1 MQGILGGFKMSP
13 AKSLSSRWP
22 LFLGFVAFAFLLKA
36 CAERGPTESAVSTTP
51 RLAQGSGTQC
61 TSATQS
67 IGAPCVEVT
76 VTVSSKGQDQ
86 PVDGSVVELY
96 NGGLGSASGE
106 GLIGIDLT
114 DSEGKVVFDLS
125 TYLSEGDPP
134 LGLCAVFKG
143 LTDVNFSLGGSL
155 RVIPNT
161 ESDGMEVSADY
172 EGRVTDTKK
181 KDGAPLTLDSFV
193 ENCINWT
200 DPAAAPVSVAF
211 DGVEKLS
218 LKTKTSFSLETACRF
233 PNGFIP
239 NTYCNS
245 WMVLDLTKGT
255 DLDGDPLC
263 TEEDFLWTCNFWV
276 GTVPYKG
283 IKPGLIV
290 SGDGSRNAAINKGL
304 VRDAKYQGELA
315 FFGNAGEFLTASL
328 KDILQADGDGKP
340 GGGPPPKDGTTDLSA
355 SVDMLPTTCVTNELF
370 ESNLDGGAGW
380 NLRNPIKYGYFGSTP
395 YSYAIFAPD
404 LEHIAIWFDMTAPAG
419 GFTEPANAN
428 LQLHMRSKPDPNYP
442 DGAVGPTTD
451 NIVARYDFLPCLSG
465 GSPVPLNTDPA
476 VMSADCRRV
485 VRTDE
490 LGNTFEAVEVT
501 YVVNSD
507 LARLYEFRVEASG
520 DFTPETARSDD
531 TRAMTLIDK
540 PEASFSCPL
549 KDGTTGVSTD
559 PKWVTPAG

>member
-1 MQGILGGFKMSP
+1 MWGMPILQGGAPPPETNDAVISGLEDP
-13 AKSLSSRWP
+13 
-22 LFLGFVAFAFLLKA
+22 
-36 CAERGPTESAVSTTP
+36 AERIRYAMEMLNEMYPEPDLPPPMPEELQGPRKLWKEILTP
-51 RLAQGSGTQC
+51 
-61 TSATQS
+61 
-67 IGAPCVEVT
+67 GAFRPLMRARREARQAPYIQAAEDYEEAMKERGRMLRNAFPTVLREVT
-76 VTVSSKGQDQ
+76 PEDEEYSERVRNLQWLEDQ
-86 PVDGSVVELY
+86 P
-96 NGGLGSASGE
+96 
-106 GLIGIDLT
+106 
-114 DSEGKVVFDLS
+114 
-125 TYLSEGDPP
+125 
-134 LGLCAVFKG
+134 
-143 LTDVNFSLGGSL
+143 
-155 RVIPNT
+155 
-161 ESDGMEVSADY
+161 
-172 EGRVTDTKK
+172 
-181 KDGAPLTLDSFV
+181 
-193 ENCINWT
+193 
-200 DPAAAPVSVAF
+200 
-211 DGVEKLS
+211 
-218 LKTKTSFSLETACRF
+218 
-233 PNGFIP
+233 
-239 NTYCNS
+239 
-245 WMVLDLTKGT
+245 
-255 DLDGDPLC
+255 
-263 TEEDFLWTCNFWV
+263 
-276 GTVPYKG
+276 
-283 IKPGLIV
+283 
-290 SGDGSRNAAINKGL
+290 
-304 VRDAKYQGELA
+304 
-315 FFGNAGEFLTASL
+315 FF
-328 KDILQADGDGKP
+328 
-340 GGGPPPKDGTTDLSA
+340 
-355 SVDMLPTTCVTNELF
+355 
-370 ESNLDGGAGW
+370 
-380 NLRNPIKYGYFGSTP
+380 RNPIKYGYFGSTP